1 MKKHF
6 STILIITVILLG
18 ASLLLYPTVSDYWNS
33 LRQSRAIASYVEDI
47 KNMDEEKYAKIL
59 KDAAEYNKTLADT
72 PHTLILDDEQ
82 RKEYNKQ
89 LNISGNGIM
98 GYIDI
103 PDISCHLPIYHGVD
117 DNVLQVAVGHM
128 DGSSLPIGGKDTHA
142 VLSGHRGLPSA
153 SLFSDLDK
161 LNTGDVFII
170 TVLNEVLTYEIYDI
184 ATVLPHEVEGLKIEK
199 GKDLCT
205 LVTCT
210 PYGVNSHRL
219 LLKGRRIENAKETPA
234 LHVVSEASRIQPLAV
249 MPVIAVPILLVLLL
263 VLFIKP
269 GGKNKEETNL

>member
-6 STILIITVILLG
+6 STLLIILVILLG

-33 LRQSRAIASYVEDI
+33 LRQSRAIADYVEKINGIDS
-47 KNMDEEKYAKIL
+47 EKYAEIL
-59 KDAAEYNKTLADT
+59 EEARKYNARLAST
-72 PHTLILDDEQ
+72 PHTLILDKQQ
-82 RKEYNKQ
+82 REEYNKL
-89 LNISGNGIM
+89 LNVTDNGIM

-103 PDISCHLPIYHGVD
+103 PDISCHLPIYHGISD
-117 DNVLQVAVGHM
+117 DVLQIAVGHM
-128 DGSSLPIGGKDTHA
+128 DGSSLPVGGENTHA

-153 SLFSDLDK
+153 MLFTDLDK
-161 LNTGDVFII
+161 LVTGDTFII
-170 TVLNEVLTYEIYDI
+170 TVLNELMTYEIYDI
-184 ATVLPHEVEGLKIEK
+184 ATVLPHEVDSLKIEK

-219 LLKGRRIENAKETPA
+219 LLKGRRIENIEEAPVI
-234 LHVVSEASRIQPLAV
+234 HVVSEASRIQPLAV
-249 MPVIAVPILLVLLL
+249 MPAIAIPILLVFIL

-269 GGKNKEETNL
+269 NKKTKDYT

>member
-6 STILIITVILLG
+6 TTLLIILIILLG

-33 LRQSRAIASYVEDI
+33 LRQSRAIADYVEKI
-47 KNMDEEKYAKIL
+47 NTMDAEKYMEIL
-59 KDAAEYNKTLADT
+59 ESARAYNKKLAST
-72 PHTLILDDEQ
+72 PHSLVLDADQ
-82 RKEYNKQ
+82 RVEYNKQ
-89 LNISGNGIM
+89 LDVTGNGIM

-103 PDISCHLPIYHGVD
+103 PDISCHLPIYHGVSD
-117 DNVLQVAVGHM
+117 EVLQIAIGHM
-128 DGSSLPIGGKDTHA
+128 DGSSLPVGGESTHT

-153 SLFSDLDK
+153 MLFTDLDK
-161 LNTGDVFII
+161 LVAGDTFVI

-184 ATVLPHEVEGLKIEK
+184 VTVLPYEVDSLKIEN

-219 LLKGRRIENAKETPA
+219 LIKGRRIENAEEEIV
-234 LHVVSEASRIQPLAV
+234 LHVVAEASRIKPLAV
-249 MPVIAVPILLVLLL
+249 MPVIAVPILLVFILA
-263 VLFIKP
+263 VFIKP
-269 GGKNKEETNL
+269 NKKTNQKSK